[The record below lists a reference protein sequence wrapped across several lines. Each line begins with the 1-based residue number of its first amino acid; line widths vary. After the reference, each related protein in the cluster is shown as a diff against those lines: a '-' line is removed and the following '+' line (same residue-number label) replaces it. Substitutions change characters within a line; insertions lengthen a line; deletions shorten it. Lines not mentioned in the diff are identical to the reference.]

1 MGLLGMANLLETL
14 TSRILIGDGS
24 VAACLYA
31 EGVPLGRSFEGLN
44 LVEPERV
51 VAVHRDFLEAGAG
64 LIATNSFAANRLALR
79 RHGLEDKANEIN
91 WKAAKLA
98 LGEVGKSG
106 AWVAGCIGPSGLTAA
121 DRNGLGN
128 RALEELFRTQAG
140 ALIDGGVHAVL
151 LQAFAD
157 PEELEVAIGAVRELH
172 HLPVIALLASG
183 REGTLPGG
191 KDWEGTCRKLRGAG
205 AEVVGVAPA
214 FGPSACGSLLK
225 RISSGPDKV
234 LAAYPDAGQ
243 PEFSEGRYLYANHPD
258 YFAERMAELPA
269 LGVTLLGGGSG
280 VSPAHIRALKARVDR
295 LQPNLSPR
303 PAVEAKREA
312 IQVSSP
318 VEKRKREDSI
328 LDRLKKGR
336 IAVVE
341 LDSPRGLD
349 MGPFLKAA
357 EELVQ
362 AGATALTLADNS
374 LAILRVANTAA
385 ATLLREKFGT
395 TSVIHLACRDK
406 NLIGLQSELMG
417 LAALGHRHVLALTGD
432 PSKFGDHPGAT
443 SVYDVNSLG
452 LIDLIRQMNEGRN
465 SAGREIGPGA
475 EFVIG
480 VAFNPNSK
488 NFDAQ
493 IKKLERKMEK
503 GAHFVMTQP
512 VYEKAMIR
520 KMKEALGPLGIPVLV
535 GVMPVISS
543 RNAEFLHHEVPGIS
557 IPDAVRD
564 KIRSLPEGPAQA
576 DYGREVAAE
585 LAREVAEHFR
595 GIYLIT
601 PMVRSGMTAPI
612 VKEFLRTK

>member
-1 MGLLGMANLLETL
+1 MANLLEAL
-14 TSRILIGDGS
+14 GSRVVIGDGS
-24 VAACLYA
+24 VAASLYA

-44 LVEPERV
+44 LVEPDRV
-51 VAVHRDFLEAGAG
+51 TAVHRAYLEAGAE
-64 LIATNSFAANRLALR
+64 LIATNSFAANRSALK

-106 AWVAGCIGPSGLTAA
+106 AWVAGCIGPSGLTSA
-121 DRNGLGN
+121 DRNGMG
-128 RALEELFRTQAG
+128 AKAVEDLFRAQAG
-140 ALIDGGVHAVL
+140 ALIDGGVQAVL

-157 PEELEVAIGAVRELH
+157 PEELEIAIGAVRELH

-183 REGTLPGG
+183 REGSLPGG
-191 KDWEGTCRKLRGAG
+191 RSWEETSQTLRAAG
-205 AEVVGVAPA
+205 AEVIGLAPA
-214 FGPSACGSLLK
+214 FGPSACTGLIK
-225 RISSGPDKV
+225 RISSGPGKL
-234 LAAYPDAGQ
+234 LASYPDAGQ
-243 PEFSEGRYLYANHPD
+243 PEFSEGRYLYANHPN
-258 YFAERMAELPA
+258 YFADRMVELPA

-280 VSPAHIRALKARVDR
+280 VSPAHIRALKTKVNA
-295 LQPNLSPR
+295 LPPNLVARAATEPH
-303 PAVEAKREA
+303 REA
-312 IQVSSP
+312 IQVSAGG
-318 VEKRKREDSI
+318 EKRKKEESI
-328 LDRLKKGR
+328 LDRLKKER

-341 LDSPRGLD
+341 LDSPRGLN

-357 EELVQ
+357 DELVQ

-432 PSKFGDHPGAT
+432 PSKFGDHPGAS

-475 EFVIG
+475 EFIIG

-493 IKKLERKMEK
+493 VKKLERKMER

-520 KMKEALGPLGIPVLV
+520 KMKEALAPLGIPVLV

-557 IPDAVRD
+557 IPDAVRE

-601 PMVRSGMTAPI
+601 PMVRSGMTAPL
-612 VKEFLRTK
+612 VKEFLKTK

>member
-1 MGLLGMANLLETL
+1 
-14 TSRILIGDGS
+14 
-24 VAACLYA
+24 V
-31 EGVPLGRSFEGLN
+31 
-44 LVEPERV
+44 
-51 VAVHRDFLEAGAG
+51 
-64 LIATNSFAANRLALR
+64 IATNSFAANRSALR
-79 RHGLEDKANEIN
+79 RHGLEDKVNEIN

-106 AWVAGCIGPSGLTAA
+106 AWVLGCIGPSGIPEAEWGGA
-121 DRNGLGN
+121 KE
-128 RALEELFRTQAG
+128 LEALFRQQAG
-140 ALIDGGVHAVL
+140 ALLDGGVHAIL
-151 LQAFAD
+151 LQSFSD
-157 PEELEVAIGAVRELH
+157 SRELILAMEAVRELH
-172 HLPVIALLASG
+172 HLPIFALLAAG

-191 KDWEGTCRKLRGAG
+191 KSWEETTEKLRQAG
-205 AEVVGVAPA
+205 AEGIGVAPA
-214 FGPSACGSLLK
+214 FGPSACAGVLK
-225 RISSGPDKV
+225 RISSGPGKI

-243 PEFSEGRYLYANHPD
+243 PEFSEGRYLYANHPQ

-269 LGVTLLGGGSG
+269 LGVSLLGGGSG
-280 VSPAHIRALKARVDR
+280 VSPSHIRALKAKVEGLKPATQVRA
-295 LQPNLSPR
+295 
-303 PAVEAKREA
+303 AVEPKREA
-312 IQVSSP
+312 IQISSGAG
-318 VEKRKREDSI
+318 ERKKEESI
-328 LDRLKKGR
+328 LDRLKKER

-357 EELVQ
+357 EELVK

-395 TSVIHLACRDK
+395 TSLIHLACRDK

-452 LIDLIRQMNEGRN
+452 LIDLIRQLNEGRN
-465 SAGREIGPGA
+465 SAGRDVGKGA

-493 IKKLERKMEK
+493 VKKLERKMEK

-512 VYEKAMIR
+512 VYEKSMVR
-520 KMKEALGPLGIPVLV
+520 KMKDALGPLGIPVLV
-535 GVMPVISS
+535 GVMPVVSS

-557 IPDAVRD
+557 IPDAVRE

-576 DYGREVAAE
+576 EYGREVAAE

-612 VKEFLRTK
+612 VKEFLKTK

>member
-1 MGLLGMANLLETL
+1 MANLLESLGT
-14 TSRILIGDGS
+14 RVVVGDGS
-24 VAACLYA
+24 VAAYLYA

-44 LVEPERV
+44 LSESERV
-51 VAVHRDFLEAGAG
+51 SAAHRAYLEAGAEV
-64 LIATNSFAANRLALR
+64 IATNSFAANRIALR

-106 AWVAGCIGPSGLTAA
+106 AWIAGCLGPSGLTSA
-121 DRNGLGN
+121 DRNGLG
-128 RALEELFRTQAG
+128 AKVVEELFRAHAG
-140 ALIDGGVHAVL
+140 ALIDGGVQAVL

-157 PEELEVAIGAVRELH
+157 PEELEIAIGAVRELH

-191 KDWEGTCRKLRGAG
+191 KGWEETVRKLRGAG

-214 FGPSACGSLLK
+214 FGPSACTGVVRK
-225 RISSGPDKV
+225 ISTGPEKP

-243 PEFSEGRYLYANHPD
+243 PEFSEGRYLYANHPN
-258 YFAERMAELPA
+258 YFAERMAELPG

-280 VSPAHIRALKARVDR
+280 VSPAHIRALKAKVIQ
-295 LQPNLSPR
+295 LKPNLAVR
-303 PAVEAKREA
+303 EAVEAKREK
-312 IQVSSP
+312 IQVSDRSG
-318 VEKRKREDSI
+318 ERKREESI
-328 LDRLKKGR
+328 LDRLKKER

-357 EELVQ
+357 DELVQ

-385 ATLLREKFGT
+385 ATLLREKLGT
-395 TSVIHLACRDK
+395 TSLIHLACRDK

-452 LIDLIRQMNEGRN
+452 LLDLIRQLNEGRN
-465 SAGREIGPGA
+465 SAGREVGPGA
-475 EFVIG
+475 EFVVG

-493 IKKLERKMEK
+493 VKKLERKMER

-512 VYEKAMIR
+512 VYEKTMIR
-520 KMKEALGPLGIPVLV
+520 KLKEALDPLGIPVLV
-535 GVMPVISS
+535 GVMPVISA

-557 IPDAVRD
+557 IPDAVRE
-564 KIRSLPEGPAQA
+564 KIRSLPEGQAQA

-585 LAREVAEHFR
+585 LAREVAQHFR

-612 VKEFLRTK
+612 VREFLKTA

>member
-1 MGLLGMANLLETL
+1 VSAAH
-14 TSRILIGDGS
+14 RI
-24 VAACLYA
+24 Y
-31 EGVPLGRSFEGLN
+31 
-44 LVEPERV
+44 
-51 VAVHRDFLEAGAG
+51 LEAGAEV
-64 LIATNSFAANRLALR
+64 IATNSFAANRACLR
-79 RHGLEDKANEIN
+79 KHGLEEKVSEIN

-98 LGEVGKSG
+98 LGEVGKNG
-106 AWVAGCIGPSGLTAA
+106 AWVVGTIGPSGIPQAEWGGA
-121 DRNGLGN
+121 KEV
-128 RALEELFRTQAG
+128 EELFRKQAG
-140 ALIDGGVHAVL
+140 ALLDGGVHAIL
-151 LQAFAD
+151 LQSFSD
-157 PEELEVAIGAVRELH
+157 PKELSVAMEAVRELH
-172 HLPVIALLASG
+172 HLPILALLAAG
-183 REGTLPGG
+183 REGTLPEG
-191 KDWEGTCRKLRGAG
+191 KSWEETTRKLRDAG
-205 AEVVGVAPA
+205 AEVIGVAPA
-214 FGPSACGSLLK
+214 FGPSACEGLMK
-225 RISSGPDKV
+225 RISSGPDQL

-243 PEFSEGRYLYANHPD
+243 PEFSEGRYLYANHPN
-258 YFAERMAELPA
+258 YFAQRMAELPA
-269 LGVTLLGGGSG
+269 LGVNLLGGGSG
-280 VSPAHIRALKARVDR
+280 VSPAHIRALKAKVSGLKPTTQLRA
-295 LQPNLSPR
+295 
-303 PAVEAKREA
+303 AVEPKREA
-312 IQVSSP
+312 IQISRGAGEP
-318 VEKRKREDSI
+318 KREESI
-328 LDRLKKGR
+328 LDRLKKER

-349 MGPFLKAA
+349 MGPFFKAA
-357 EELVQ
+357 EELVK

-395 TSVIHLACRDK
+395 TSLIHLACRDK

-452 LIDLIRQMNEGRN
+452 LIDLIRQLNEGRN
-465 SAGREIGPGA
+465 SAGREVGKGA

-480 VAFNPNSK
+480 VAFSPNSK

-493 IKKLERKMEK
+493 VKKLERKIEK

-512 VYEKAMIR
+512 VYELEMIR
-520 KMKEALGPLGIPVLV
+520 KMKDALGPLGIPVLV
-535 GVMPVISS
+535 GVMPVVSA

-557 IPDAVRD
+557 IPDRVRE

-585 LAREVAEHFR
+585 LAREVAQHFR

-612 VKEFLRTK
+612 VKEFLKTK

>member
-1 MGLLGMANLLETL
+1 MANLLDAL
-14 TSRILIGDGS
+14 GKQVLVGDGA
-24 VAACLYA
+24 VAAYLYA

-44 LVEPERV
+44 LTEPDRV
-51 VAVHRDFLEAGAG
+51 TAAHRVYLEAGAEV
-64 LIATNSFAANRLALR
+64 IATNSFAANRAALK
-79 RHGLEDKANEIN
+79 RHGLDDKANEIN

-106 AWVAGCIGPSGLTAA
+106 AWVAGCIGPSGLAQA
-121 DRNGLGN
+121 ERNGIGAKEMEN
-128 RALEELFRTQAG
+128 LFRSQAG
-140 ALIDGGVHAVL
+140 ALIDGGVQAIL
-151 LQAFAD
+151 LQSFAD

-172 HLPVIALLASG
+172 HLPVIALLSSG

-191 KDWEGTCRKLRGAG
+191 KSWEETMKKLRQAG

-214 FGPSACGSLLK
+214 FGPSACAGLLAK
-225 RISSGPDKV
+225 ISSGGDKP

-258 YFAERMAELPA
+258 YFAQRMAELPA
-269 LGVTLLGGGSG
+269 LGVSLLGGGSG
-280 VSPAHIRALKARVDR
+280 VSPAHIRALKKKIGEAKLVTTARVAIE
-295 LQPNLSPR
+295 P
-303 PAVEAKREA
+303 KREA
-312 IQVSSP
+312 IRVSP
-318 VEKRKREDSI
+318 VGTEIQKEESI
-328 LDRLKKGR
+328 LDRLKKER

-357 EELVQ
+357 EELVK

-385 ATLLREKFGT
+385 ATLLREKLRA

-432 PSKFGDHPGAT
+432 PSKFGDHPGAS

-452 LIDLIRQMNEGRN
+452 LIDLIRQLNEGRN
-465 SAGREIGPGA
+465 SAGREVGSGA
-475 EFVIG
+475 DFVIG

-493 IKKLERKMEK
+493 VKKLERKMER

-512 VYEKAMIR
+512 VYEKAMVR

-535 GVMPVISS
+535 GVMPVVSS

-557 IPDAVRD
+557 IPDAVRE

-576 DYGREVAAE
+576 EYGREVAAE

-612 VKEFLRTK
+612 VREFLKTA

>member
-1 MGLLGMANLLETL
+1 M
-14 TSRILIGDGS
+14 S
-24 VAACLYA
+24 AA
-31 EGVPLGRSFEGLN
+31 
-44 LVEPERV
+44 
-51 VAVHRDFLEAGAG
+51 HRAYLEAGSEV
-64 LIATNSFAANRLALR
+64 IATNSFAAGRFSLQ
-79 RHGLEDKANEIN
+79 RHGLEDKVNEIN

-106 AWVAGCIGPSGLTAA
+106 AWVVGCIGPCGIPQAEWGAA
-121 DRNGLGN
+121 HGVE
-128 RALEELFRTQAG
+128 ALFRQQAG
-140 ALIDGGVHAVL
+140 GLLDGGVHAIL
-151 LQAFAD
+151 LQSFSD
-157 PEELEVAIGAVRELH
+157 PKELTVAMEAVRELH
-172 HLPVIALLASG
+172 HLPIFALLAAG

-191 KDWEGTCRKLRGAG
+191 KHWEESTRQLREAG
-205 AEVVGVAPA
+205 AEVIGVAPA
-214 FGPSACGSLLK
+214 FGPSACEGLMK
-225 RISSGPDKV
+225 RISSGPGKL

-258 YFAERMAELPA
+258 YFAQRMAELPA
-269 LGVTLLGGGSG
+269 LGVNLLGGGSG
-280 VSPAHIRALKARVDR
+280 VSPSHIRALKAKVGGLKPATQVRA
-295 LQPNLSPR
+295 
-303 PAVEAKREA
+303 AVEPKREA
-312 IQVSSP
+312 IQISSGAG
-318 VEKRKREDSI
+318 ERKKEESI
-328 LDRLKKGR
+328 LDRLKKER

-357 EELVQ
+357 EELVK

-395 TSVIHLACRDK
+395 TSLIHLACRDK

-452 LIDLIRQMNEGRN
+452 LIDLIRQLNEGRN
-465 SAGREIGPGA
+465 SAGREVGKGA

-480 VAFNPNSK
+480 VAFSPNSK

-493 IKKLERKMEK
+493 VKKLERKMEK

-512 VYEKAMIR
+512 VYELEMIR
-520 KMKEALGPLGIPVLV
+520 KMKDALGPLGIPVLV
-535 GVMPVISS
+535 GVMPVVSA

-557 IPDAVRD
+557 IPDRVRE

-576 DYGREVAAE
+576 EYGREVAAE
-585 LAREVAEHFR
+585 LAREVAQHFR

-612 VKEFLRTK
+612 VQEFLKTK

>member
-1 MGLLGMANLLETL
+1 MATLLEQLAT
-14 TSRILIGDGS
+14 RVVVGDGD
-24 VAACLYA
+24 VAAYLY
-31 EGVPLGRSFEGLN
+31 GKGSPLGRSFEGMCLTDPD
-44 LVEPERV
+44 LVRE
-51 VAVHRDFLEAGAG
+51 AHRAYLEAGAE
-64 LIATNSFAANRLALR
+64 LIATNSFAANMPALK
-79 RHGLEDKANEIN
+79 RHGLEEKANEIN
-91 WKAAKLA
+91 WKSAKLA
-98 LGEVGKSG
+98 LGEAKDHS

-121 DRNGLGN
+121 ERNGAG
-128 RALEELFRTQAG
+128 AKEVEELFRKQAG
-140 ALIDGGVHAVL
+140 ALIDGGVQAIL
-151 LQAFAD
+151 LQSFGD
-157 PEELEVAIGAVRELH
+157 PEEVELAIGAVRELH
-172 HLPVIALLASG
+172 HLPVIAMLASG

-191 KDWEGTCRKLRGAG
+191 KGWEETAQRLRKAG

-214 FGPSACGSLLK
+214 FGPSACPTLIRRL
-225 RISSGPDKV
+225 SSGGENL

-243 PEFSEGRYLYANHPD
+243 PEYAEGRYLYSNYPD
-258 YFAERMAELPA
+258 YFAERMAELPP
-269 LGVTLLGGGSG
+269 LGVSLLGGGSG
-280 VSPAHIRALKARVDR
+280 VGPDHIRALKKKAAALKLVA
-295 LQPNLSPR
+295 SPR
-303 PAVEAKREA
+303 AAVEPKREE
-312 IQVSSP
+312 IRVSVPDGDKS
-318 VEKRKREDSI
+318 RKKEESI
-328 LDRLKKGR
+328 LERLKKER
-336 IAVVE
+336 VAIVE
-341 LDSPRGLD
+341 LDSPRSLD

-357 EELVQ
+357 EELVK

-385 ATLLREKFGT
+385 ATLLRNRFNT

-452 LIDLIRQMNEGRN
+452 LIDLIRQLNEGRN
-465 SAGREIGPGA
+465 SAGREVGKGA

-493 IKKLERKMEK
+493 VKKLERKMER

-512 VYEKAMIR
+512 VYEKAMVR
-520 KMKEALGPLGIPVLV
+520 KMKEALTPLGIPVLV
-535 GVMPVISS
+535 GVMPVISA

-557 IPDAVRD
+557 IPDEVRA

-585 LAREVAEHFR
+585 LAREVAQHFR

-612 VKEFLRTK
+612 VKEFLQTK

>member
-1 MGLLGMANLLETL
+1 MANLLEAL
-14 TSRILIGDGS
+14 GSRVVIGDGS
-24 VAACLYA
+24 VAASLYA

-44 LVEPERV
+44 LVEPDRV
-51 VAVHRDFLEAGAG
+51 TAVHRAYLEAGAE
-64 LIATNSFAANRLALR
+64 LIATNSFAANRSALK

-106 AWVAGCIGPSGLTAA
+106 AWVAGCIGPSGLTSA
-121 DRNGLGN
+121 DRNGMG
-128 RALEELFRTQAG
+128 AKAVEDLFRAQAG
-140 ALIDGGVHAVL
+140 ALIDGGVQAVL

-157 PEELEVAIGAVRELH
+157 PEELEIAIGAVRELH

-191 KDWEGTCRKLRGAG
+191 RSWEETSQALRAAG
-205 AEVVGVAPA
+205 AEVIGLAPA
-214 FGPSACGSLLK
+214 FGPSACTGLIK
-225 RISSGPDKV
+225 RISSGPGKL
-234 LAAYPDAGQ
+234 LASYPDAGQ
-243 PEFSEGRYLYANHPD
+243 PEFSEGRYLYANHPN
-258 YFAERMAELPA
+258 YFADRMVELPA

-280 VSPAHIRALKARVDR
+280 VSPAHIRALKGRVDQ
-295 LQPNLSPR
+295 LKPNLGAR
-303 PAVEAKREA
+303 GAVEPKREA
-312 IQVSSP
+312 IQVSAGG
-318 VEKRKREDSI
+318 EKRKKEESI
-328 LDRLKKGR
+328 LDRLKKER

-357 EELVQ
+357 DELVQ

-385 ATLLREKFGT
+385 ATLLRERFGT

-417 LAALGHRHVLALTGD
+417 LATLGHRHVLALTGD
-432 PSKFGDHPGAT
+432 PSKFGDHPGAS

-475 EFVIG
+475 EFIIG

-493 IKKLERKMEK
+493 VKKLERKMER

-512 VYEKAMIR
+512 VYEKAMVR

-557 IPDAVRD
+557 IPDAVRE

-612 VKEFLRTK
+612 VQEFLKTK

>member
-1 MGLLGMANLLETL
+1 
-14 TSRILIGDGS
+14 
-24 VAACLYA
+24 V
-31 EGVPLGRSFEGLN
+31 
-44 LVEPERV
+44 
-51 VAVHRDFLEAGAG
+51 
-64 LIATNSFAANRLALR
+64 IATNSFAANRSALR
-79 RHGLEDKANEIN
+79 RHGLEDKVNEIN

-106 AWVAGCIGPSGLTAA
+106 AWVLGCIGPSGIPEAEWGDA
-121 DRNGLGN
+121 KE
-128 RALEELFRTQAG
+128 LEALFRQQAG
-140 ALIDGGVHAVL
+140 ALLDGGVHAIL
-151 LQAFAD
+151 LQSFSD
-157 PEELEVAIGAVRELH
+157 SRELILAMEAVRELH
-172 HLPVIALLASG
+172 HLPIFALLAAG

-191 KDWEGTCRKLRGAG
+191 KSWEETTEKLRQAG
-205 AEVVGVAPA
+205 AEGIGVAPA
-214 FGPSACGSLLK
+214 FGPSACVGVLK
-225 RISSGPDKV
+225 RISSGPGKI

-243 PEFSEGRYLYANHPD
+243 PEFSEGRYLYANHPQ

-269 LGVTLLGGGSG
+269 LGVSLLGGGSG
-280 VSPAHIRALKARVDR
+280 VSPSHIRALKAKVEGLKPATQVRV
-295 LQPNLSPR
+295 
-303 PAVEAKREA
+303 AVEPKREA
-312 IQVSSP
+312 IQISTGAG
-318 VEKRKREDSI
+318 ERKKEESI
-328 LDRLKKGR
+328 LDRLKKER

-357 EELVQ
+357 EELVK

-395 TSVIHLACRDK
+395 TSLIHLACRDK

-452 LIDLIRQMNEGRN
+452 LIDLIRQLNEGRN
-465 SAGREIGPGA
+465 SAGRDVGKGA

-493 IKKLERKMEK
+493 VKKLERKMEK

-512 VYEKAMIR
+512 VYEKSMVR
-520 KMKEALGPLGIPVLV
+520 KMKDALGPLGIPVLV
-535 GVMPVISS
+535 GVMPVVSS

-557 IPDAVRD
+557 IPDVVRE

-576 DYGREVAAE
+576 EYGREVAAE

-612 VKEFLRTK
+612 VKEFLKTK

>member
-1 MGLLGMANLLETL
+1 MNLTDPDRV
-14 TSRILIGDGS
+14 SAAHRI
-24 VAACLYA
+24 Y
-31 EGVPLGRSFEGLN
+31 
-44 LVEPERV
+44 
-51 VAVHRDFLEAGAG
+51 LEAGAEV
-64 LIATNSFAANRLALR
+64 IATNSFAANRACLR
-79 RHGLEDKANEIN
+79 KHGLEEKVSEIN

-106 AWVAGCIGPSGLTAA
+106 AWVVGTMGPSGIPQAEWGGA
-121 DRNGLGN
+121 KEV
-128 RALEELFRTQAG
+128 EELFRKQAG
-140 ALIDGGVHAVL
+140 ALLDGGVHAIL
-151 LQAFAD
+151 LQSFSD
-157 PEELEVAIGAVRELH
+157 PKELSVAMEAVRELH
-172 HLPVIALLASG
+172 HLPILALLAAG
-183 REGTLPGG
+183 REGTLPEG
-191 KDWEGTCRKLRGAG
+191 KSWEETTRKLRDAG
-205 AEVVGVAPA
+205 AEVIGVAPA
-214 FGPSACGSLLK
+214 FGPSACEGLMK
-225 RISSGPDKV
+225 RISSGPDQL

-243 PEFSEGRYLYANHPD
+243 PEFSEGRYLYANHPN
-258 YFAERMAELPA
+258 YFAQRMAELPA
-269 LGVTLLGGGSG
+269 LGVNLLGGGSG
-280 VSPAHIRALKARVDR
+280 VSPAHIRALKAKVSGLKATTQVRA
-295 LQPNLSPR
+295 
-303 PAVEAKREA
+303 AVEPKREA
-312 IQVSSP
+312 IQISRGAGEP
-318 VEKRKREDSI
+318 KREESI
-328 LDRLKKGR
+328 LDRLKKER

-349 MGPFLKAA
+349 MGPFFKAA
-357 EELVQ
+357 EELVK

-395 TSVIHLACRDK
+395 TSLIHLACRDK

-452 LIDLIRQMNEGRN
+452 LIDLIRQLNEGRN
-465 SAGREIGPGA
+465 SAGREVGKGA

-480 VAFNPNSK
+480 VAFSPNSK

-493 IKKLERKMEK
+493 VKKLERKIEK

-512 VYEKAMIR
+512 VYELEMIR
-520 KMKEALGPLGIPVLV
+520 KMKDALGPLGIPVLV
-535 GVMPVISS
+535 GVMPVVSA

-557 IPDAVRD
+557 IPDRVRE

-585 LAREVAEHFR
+585 LAREVAQHFR

-612 VKEFLRTK
+612 VEEFLKTK

>member
-1 MGLLGMANLLETL
+1 
-14 TSRILIGDGS
+14 
-24 VAACLYA
+24 
-31 EGVPLGRSFEGLN
+31 
-44 LVEPERV
+44 
-51 VAVHRDFLEAGAG
+51 LEAGAEV
-64 LIATNSFAANRLALR
+64 IATNSFAANRACLR
-79 RHGLEDKANEIN
+79 KHGLEEKVSEIN

-106 AWVAGCIGPSGLTAA
+106 AWVVGTMGPSGIPQAEWGGA
-121 DRNGLGN
+121 KEV
-128 RALEELFRTQAG
+128 EELFRKQAG
-140 ALIDGGVHAVL
+140 ALLDGGVHAIL
-151 LQAFAD
+151 LQSFSD
-157 PEELEVAIGAVRELH
+157 PKELSVAMEAVRELH
-172 HLPVIALLASG
+172 HLPILALLAAG
-183 REGTLPGG
+183 REGTLPEG
-191 KDWEGTCRKLRGAG
+191 KSWEETTRKLRDAG
-205 AEVVGVAPA
+205 AEVIGVAPA
-214 FGPSACGSLLK
+214 FGPSACEGLMK
-225 RISSGPDKV
+225 RISSGPDQL

-258 YFAERMAELPA
+258 YFAQRMAELPA
-269 LGVTLLGGGSG
+269 LGVNLLGGGSG
-280 VSPAHIRALKARVDR
+280 VSPAHIRALKAKVSGLKPTTQVRA
-295 LQPNLSPR
+295 
-303 PAVEAKREA
+303 AVEPKREA
-312 IQVSSP
+312 IQISRGAGEP
-318 VEKRKREDSI
+318 KREESI
-328 LDRLKKGR
+328 LDRLKKER

-349 MGPFLKAA
+349 MGPFFKAA
-357 EELVQ
+357 EELVK

-395 TSVIHLACRDK
+395 TSLIHLACRDK

-452 LIDLIRQMNEGRN
+452 LIDLIRQLNEGRN
-465 SAGREIGPGA
+465 SAGREVGKGA

-480 VAFNPNSK
+480 VAFSPNSK

-493 IKKLERKMEK
+493 VKKLERKIEK

-512 VYEKAMIR
+512 VYELEMIR
-520 KMKEALGPLGIPVLV
+520 KMKDALGPLGIPVLV
-535 GVMPVISS
+535 GVMPVVSA

-557 IPDAVRD
+557 IPDRVRE

-585 LAREVAEHFR
+585 LAREVAQHFR

-612 VKEFLRTK
+612 VKEFLKTK

>member
-1 MGLLGMANLLETL
+1 MANLLEAL
-14 TSRILIGDGS
+14 GSRVVIGDGS
-24 VAACLYA
+24 VAASLYA

-44 LVEPERV
+44 LVEPDRV
-51 VAVHRDFLEAGAG
+51 TAVHRAYLEAGAE
-64 LIATNSFAANRLALR
+64 LIATNSFAANRSALK

-106 AWVAGCIGPSGLTAA
+106 AWVAGCIGPSGLTSA
-121 DRNGLGN
+121 DRNGLG
-128 RALEELFRTQAG
+128 AKAVEDLFRAQAG
-140 ALIDGGVHAVL
+140 ALIDGGVQAVL

-157 PEELEVAIGAVRELH
+157 PEELEIAIGAVRELH

-191 KDWEGTCRKLRGAG
+191 RSWEETSQTLRAAG
-205 AEVVGVAPA
+205 AEVIGLAPA
-214 FGPSACGSLLK
+214 FGPSACTGLIK
-225 RISSGPDKV
+225 RISSGPGKL
-234 LAAYPDAGQ
+234 LASYPDAGQ
-243 PEFSEGRYLYANHPD
+243 PEFSEGRYLYANHPN
-258 YFAERMAELPA
+258 YFADRMVELPA

-280 VSPAHIRALKARVDR
+280 VSPAHIRALKGRVDQ
-295 LQPNLSPR
+295 LKPNLGAR
-303 PAVEAKREA
+303 GAVEPKREA
-312 IQVSSP
+312 IQVSAGG
-318 VEKRKREDSI
+318 EKRKKEESI
-328 LDRLKKGR
+328 LDRLKKER

-357 EELVQ
+357 DELVQ

-385 ATLLREKFGT
+385 ATLLRERFGT

-417 LAALGHRHVLALTGD
+417 LATLGHRHVLALTGD
-432 PSKFGDHPGAT
+432 PSKFGDHPGAS

-475 EFVIG
+475 EFIIG

-493 IKKLERKMEK
+493 VKKLERKMER

-512 VYEKAMIR
+512 VYEKAMVR

-557 IPDAVRD
+557 IPDAVRE

-612 VKEFLRTK
+612 VQEFLKTK

>member
-1 MGLLGMANLLETL
+1 MANLLEAL
-14 TSRILIGDGS
+14 GSRVVIGDGS
-24 VAACLYA
+24 VAASLYA

-44 LVEPERV
+44 LVEPDRV
-51 VAVHRDFLEAGAG
+51 TAVHRAYLEAGAE
-64 LIATNSFAANRLALR
+64 LIATNSFAANRSALK

-98 LGEVGKSG
+98 LGEMGKSG
-106 AWVAGCIGPSGLTAA
+106 AWVAGCIGPSGLTSA
-121 DRNGLGN
+121 DRNGMG
-128 RALEELFRTQAG
+128 AKAVEDLFRAQAG
-140 ALIDGGVHAVL
+140 ALIDGGVQAVL

-157 PEELEVAIGAVRELH
+157 PEELEIAIGAVRELH

-191 KDWEGTCRKLRGAG
+191 RSWEETSQTLRAAG
-205 AEVVGVAPA
+205 AEVIGLAPA
-214 FGPSACGSLLK
+214 FGPSACTGLIK
-225 RISSGPDKV
+225 RISSGPGKL
-234 LAAYPDAGQ
+234 LASYPDAGQ
-243 PEFSEGRYLYANHPD
+243 PEFSEGRYLYANHPN
-258 YFAERMAELPA
+258 YFADRMVELPA

-280 VSPAHIRALKARVDR
+280 VSPAHIRALKGRVDQ
-295 LQPNLSPR
+295 LKPNLGARGALEP
-303 PAVEAKREA
+303 KREA
-312 IQVSSP
+312 IQVSAGG
-318 VEKRKREDSI
+318 EKRKKEESI
-328 LDRLKKGR
+328 LDRLKKER

-357 EELVQ
+357 DELVQ

-385 ATLLREKFGT
+385 ATLLRERFGT

-417 LAALGHRHVLALTGD
+417 LATLGHRHVLALTGD
-432 PSKFGDHPGAT
+432 PSKFGDHPGAS

-475 EFVIG
+475 EFIIG

-493 IKKLERKMEK
+493 VKKLERKMER

-557 IPDAVRD
+557 IPDAVRE

-601 PMVRSGMTAPI
+601 PMVRSGMTAPL
-612 VKEFLRTK
+612 VKEFLKTK

>member
-1 MGLLGMANLLETL
+1 MANLLEAL
-14 TSRILIGDGS
+14 GSRVVIGDGS
-24 VAACLYA
+24 VAASLYA

-44 LVEPERV
+44 LVEPDRV
-51 VAVHRDFLEAGAG
+51 TAVHRAYLEAGAE
-64 LIATNSFAANRLALR
+64 LIATNSFAANRSALK

-106 AWVAGCIGPSGLTAA
+106 AWVAGCIGPSGLTSA
-121 DRNGLGN
+121 DRNGMG
-128 RALEELFRTQAG
+128 AKAVEDLFRAQAG
-140 ALIDGGVHAVL
+140 ALIDGGVQAVL

-157 PEELEVAIGAVRELH
+157 PEELEIAIGAVRELH

-183 REGTLPGG
+183 REGSLPGG
-191 KDWEGTCRKLRGAG
+191 RSWEETSQTLRAAG
-205 AEVVGVAPA
+205 AEVIGLAPA
-214 FGPSACGSLLK
+214 FGPSACTGLIK
-225 RISSGPDKV
+225 RISSGPGKL
-234 LAAYPDAGQ
+234 LASYPDAGQ
-243 PEFSEGRYLYANHPD
+243 PEFSEGRYLYANHPN
-258 YFAERMAELPA
+258 YFADRMVELPA

-280 VSPAHIRALKARVDR
+280 VSPAHIRALKGRVDQ
-295 LQPNLSPR
+295 LKPNLGAR
-303 PAVEAKREA
+303 GAVEPKREA
-312 IQVSSP
+312 IQVSAGG
-318 VEKRKREDSI
+318 EKSKKEESI
-328 LDRLKKGR
+328 LDRLKKER

-357 EELVQ
+357 DELVQ

-385 ATLLREKFGT
+385 ATLLRERFGT

-417 LAALGHRHVLALTGD
+417 LATLGHRHVLALTGD
-432 PSKFGDHPGAT
+432 PSKFGDHPGAS

-475 EFVIG
+475 EFIIG

-493 IKKLERKMEK
+493 VKKLERKMER

-557 IPDAVRD
+557 IPDAVRE

-612 VKEFLRTK
+612 VQEFLKTK

>member
-1 MGLLGMANLLETL
+1 MANLLEAL
-14 TSRILIGDGS
+14 GSRVVIGDGS
-24 VAACLYA
+24 VAASLYA

-44 LVEPERV
+44 LVEPDRV
-51 VAVHRDFLEAGAG
+51 TAVHRAYLEAGAE
-64 LIATNSFAANRLALR
+64 LIATNSFAANRSALK

-106 AWVAGCIGPSGLTAA
+106 AWVAGCIGPSGLTSA
-121 DRNGLGN
+121 DRNGMG
-128 RALEELFRTQAG
+128 AKAVEDLFRAQAG
-140 ALIDGGVHAVL
+140 ALIDGGVQAVL

-157 PEELEVAIGAVRELH
+157 PEELEIAIGAVRELH

-191 KDWEGTCRKLRGAG
+191 RSWEETSQTLRAAG
-205 AEVVGVAPA
+205 AEVIGLAPA
-214 FGPSACGSLLK
+214 FGPSACTGLIK
-225 RISSGPDKV
+225 RISSGPGKL
-234 LAAYPDAGQ
+234 LASYPDAGQ
-243 PEFSEGRYLYANHPD
+243 PEFSEGRYLYANHPN
-258 YFAERMAELPA
+258 YFADRMVELPA

-280 VSPAHIRALKARVDR
+280 VSPAHIRALKSRVDQ
-295 LQPNLSPR
+295 LKPNLGAR
-303 PAVEAKREA
+303 GAVEPKREA
-312 IQVSSP
+312 IQVSAGG
-318 VEKRKREDSI
+318 EKRKKEESI
-328 LDRLKKGR
+328 LDRLKKER

-357 EELVQ
+357 DELVQ

-385 ATLLREKFGT
+385 ATLLRERFGT

-417 LAALGHRHVLALTGD
+417 LATLGHRHVLALTGD
-432 PSKFGDHPGAT
+432 PSKFGDHPGAS

-475 EFVIG
+475 EFIIG

-493 IKKLERKMEK
+493 VKKLERKMER

-512 VYEKAMIR
+512 VYEKAMVR

-557 IPDAVRD
+557 IPDAVRE

-612 VKEFLRTK
+612 VQEFLKTK

>member
-1 MGLLGMANLLETL
+1 MANLLEAL
-14 TSRILIGDGS
+14 GSRVVVGDGA
-24 VAACLYA
+24 VAAYLYA
-31 EGVPLGRSFEGLN
+31 EGVSLGRSFEGLN
-44 LVEPERV
+44 LTEPDRV
-51 VAVHRDFLEAGAG
+51 SEAHRAYLEAGAE
-64 LIATNSFAANRLALR
+64 LIATNSFAAGKEALK
-79 RHGLEDKANEIN
+79 RHGLESQANEIN
-91 WKAAKLA
+91 WKASKLA
-98 LGEVGKSG
+98 AHEVGKSG
-106 AWVAGCIGPSGLTAA
+106 AWVAGCIGPSGLA
-121 DRNGLGN
+121 RMERSGLG
-128 RALEELFRTQAG
+128 AKGIEDLFRSQAG
-140 ALIDGGVHAVL
+140 ALIDGGAGVIL
-151 LQAFAD
+151 LQAFGD
-157 PEELEVAIGAVRELH
+157 PEELEIAIGSVRELH
-172 HLPVIALLASG
+172 HLPVIALLSAG

-191 KDWEGTCRKLRGAG
+191 KKWEETAEKLRRAG

-214 FGPSACGSLLK
+214 FGPSGCASLL
-225 RISSGPDKV
+225 RRFSSGGDKF

-243 PEFSEGRYLYANHPD
+243 PEFSEGRYLYANHPG
-258 YFAERMAELPA
+258 YFAERMAALPP
-269 LGVTLLGGGSG
+269 LGVGLLGGGSG
-280 VSPAHIRALKARVDR
+280 VSPAHIRALKEKLAQVKLAPALRVAEE
-295 LQPNLSPR
+295 P
-303 PAVEAKREA
+303 KREA
-312 IQVSSP
+312 ITVAVPEGQ
-318 VEKRKREDSI
+318 KKQKREESI
-328 LDRLKKGR
+328 LDRLKKER

-362 AGATALTLADNS
+362 AGTTALTLADNS

-385 ATLLREKFGT
+385 ATLLREKLGT
-395 TSVIHLACRDK
+395 TCLIHLACRDK

-417 LAALGHRHVLALTGD
+417 LATLGHRHVLALTGD

-465 SAGREIGPGA
+465 SAGREIGAGA

-480 VAFNPNSK
+480 VAFNPNSR

-493 IKKLERKMEK
+493 VKKLERKMER

-512 VYEKAMIR
+512 VYEKGMVR

-535 GVMPVISS
+535 GVMPVVSA
-543 RNAEFLHHEVPGIS
+543 RNADFLHHEVPGIS
-557 IPDAVRD
+557 IPDAVRE

-576 DYGREVAAE
+576 EYGREVAAE

-601 PMVRSGMTAPI
+601 PMVRSGMTVPI
-612 VKEFLRTK
+612 VKEFLKTR

>member
-1 MGLLGMANLLETL
+1 
-14 TSRILIGDGS
+14 
-24 VAACLYA
+24 
-31 EGVPLGRSFEGLN
+31 
-44 LVEPERV
+44 
-51 VAVHRDFLEAGAG
+51 LEAGAE
-64 LIATNSFAANRLALR
+64 LIATNSFAANRSALK

-106 AWVAGCIGPSGLTAA
+106 AWVAGCIGPSGLTSA
-121 DRNGLGN
+121 DRNGMG
-128 RALEELFRTQAG
+128 AKAVEDLFRAQAG
-140 ALIDGGVHAVL
+140 ALIDGGVQAVL

-157 PEELEVAIGAVRELH
+157 PEELEIAIGAVRELH

-191 KDWEGTCRKLRGAG
+191 RSWEETSQTLRAAG
-205 AEVVGVAPA
+205 AEVIGLAPA
-214 FGPSACGSLLK
+214 FGPSACTGLIK
-225 RISSGPDKV
+225 RISSGPGKL
-234 LAAYPDAGQ
+234 LASYPDAGQ
-243 PEFSEGRYLYANHPD
+243 PEFSEGRYLYANHPN
-258 YFAERMAELPA
+258 YFADRMVELPA

-280 VSPAHIRALKARVDR
+280 VSPAHIRALKGRVDQ
-295 LQPNLSPR
+295 LKPNLGARGALEP
-303 PAVEAKREA
+303 KREA
-312 IQVSSP
+312 IQVSAGG
-318 VEKRKREDSI
+318 EKRKKEESI
-328 LDRLKKGR
+328 LDRLKKER
-336 IAVVE
+336 VAVVE

-357 EELVQ
+357 DELVQ

-385 ATLLREKFGT
+385 ATLLRERFGT

-417 LAALGHRHVLALTGD
+417 LATLGHRHVLALTGD
-432 PSKFGDHPGAT
+432 PSKFGDHPGAS

-475 EFVIG
+475 EFIIG

-493 IKKLERKMEK
+493 VKKLERKMER

-557 IPDAVRD
+557 IPDAVRE

-612 VKEFLRTK
+612 VQEFLKTK

>member
-1 MGLLGMANLLETL
+1 MANLLESLGT
-14 TSRILIGDGS
+14 RVVVGDGS
-24 VAACLYA
+24 VAAYLYA

-44 LVEPERV
+44 LSESERV
-51 VAVHRDFLEAGAG
+51 TAAHRAYLEAGAEV
-64 LIATNSFAANRLALR
+64 IATNSFAANRIALR

-106 AWVAGCIGPSGLTAA
+106 AWVAGCLGPSGLTSA
-121 DRNGLGN
+121 DRNGLG
-128 RALEELFRTQAG
+128 AKVVEELFRAHAG
-140 ALIDGGVHAVL
+140 ALIDGGVQAVL

-157 PEELEVAIGAVRELH
+157 PEELEIAIGAVRELH

-191 KDWEGTCRKLRGAG
+191 KGWEETVRKLRGAG

-214 FGPSACGSLLK
+214 FGPSACTGVVRK
-225 RISSGPDKV
+225 ISTGPEKP

-243 PEFSEGRYLYANHPD
+243 PEFSEGRYLYANHPN
-258 YFAERMAELPA
+258 YFAERMAELPG

-280 VSPAHIRALKARVDR
+280 VSPAHIRALKAKVNH
-295 LQPNLSPR
+295 LKPNLAVR
-303 PAVEAKREA
+303 EAVEAKRER
-312 IQVSSP
+312 IQVSDGSR
-318 VEKRKREDSI
+318 ERKREESI
-328 LDRLKKGR
+328 LDRLKKER

-385 ATLLREKFGT
+385 ATLLREKLGT
-395 TSVIHLACRDK
+395 TSLIHLACRDK

-452 LIDLIRQMNEGRN
+452 LLDLIRQLNEGRN
-465 SAGREIGPGA
+465 SAGREVGPGA
-475 EFVIG
+475 EFVVG

-493 IKKLERKMEK
+493 VKKLERKMER

-512 VYEKAMIR
+512 VYEKTMIR
-520 KMKEALGPLGIPVLV
+520 KLKEALDPLGIPVLV
-535 GVMPVISS
+535 GVMPVISA

-557 IPDAVRD
+557 IPDAVRE
-564 KIRSLPEGPAQA
+564 KIRSLPEGQAQA
-576 DYGREVAAE
+576 DYGREVAAD
-585 LAREVAEHFR
+585 LAREVAQHFR

-612 VKEFLRTK
+612 VREFLKTA

>member
-1 MGLLGMANLLETL
+1 MANLLEAL
-14 TSRILIGDGS
+14 GSRVVIGDGS
-24 VAACLYA
+24 VAASLYA

-44 LVEPERV
+44 LVEPDRV
-51 VAVHRDFLEAGAG
+51 TAVHRAYLEAGAE
-64 LIATNSFAANRLALR
+64 LIATNSFAANRSALK

-106 AWVAGCIGPSGLTAA
+106 AWVAGCIGPSGLTSA
-121 DRNGLGN
+121 DRNGMG
-128 RALEELFRTQAG
+128 AKAVEDLFRAQAG
-140 ALIDGGVHAVL
+140 ALIDGGVQAVL

-157 PEELEVAIGAVRELH
+157 PEELEIAIGAVRELH

-191 KDWEGTCRKLRGAG
+191 RSWEETSQTLRAAG
-205 AEVVGVAPA
+205 AEVIGLAPA
-214 FGPSACGSLLK
+214 FGPSACTGLIK
-225 RISSGPDKV
+225 RISSGPGKL
-234 LAAYPDAGQ
+234 LASYPDAGQ
-243 PEFSEGRYLYANHPD
+243 PEFSEGRYLYANHPN
-258 YFAERMAELPA
+258 YFADRMVELPA

-280 VSPAHIRALKARVDR
+280 VSPAHIRALKGRVDQ
-295 LQPNLSPR
+295 LKPNLGAR
-303 PAVEAKREA
+303 GAVEPKREA
-312 IQVSSP
+312 IQVSAGG
-318 VEKRKREDSI
+318 EKRKKEESI
-328 LDRLKKGR
+328 LDRLKKER

-357 EELVQ
+357 DELVQ

-385 ATLLREKFGT
+385 ATLLRERFGT

-417 LAALGHRHVLALTGD
+417 LATLGHRHVLALTGD
-432 PSKFGDHPGAT
+432 PSKFGDHPGAS

-475 EFVIG
+475 EFIIG

-493 IKKLERKMEK
+493 VKKLERKMER

-557 IPDAVRD
+557 IPDAVRE

-612 VKEFLRTK
+612 VQEFLKTK

>member
-1 MGLLGMANLLETL
+1 MANLLESLGT
-14 TSRILIGDGS
+14 RVVVGDGS
-24 VAACLYA
+24 VAAYLYA

-44 LVEPERV
+44 LSESERV
-51 VAVHRDFLEAGAG
+51 TAAHRAYLEAGAEV
-64 LIATNSFAANRLALR
+64 IATNSFAANRIALR

-106 AWVAGCIGPSGLTAA
+106 AWVAGCLGPSGLTSA
-121 DRNGLGN
+121 DRNGLG
-128 RALEELFRTQAG
+128 AKVVEELFRAHAG
-140 ALIDGGVHAVL
+140 ALIDGGVQAVL

-157 PEELEVAIGAVRELH
+157 PEELEIAIGAVRELH

-191 KDWEGTCRKLRGAG
+191 KGWEETVRKLRGAG

-214 FGPSACGSLLK
+214 FGPSACTGVVRK
-225 RISSGPDKV
+225 IPAGPEKP

-243 PEFSEGRYLYANHPD
+243 PEFSEGRYLYANHPN
-258 YFAERMAELPA
+258 YFAERMAELPG

-280 VSPAHIRALKARVDR
+280 VSPAHIRALKEKVNH
-295 LQPNLSPR
+295 LKPNLAVR
-303 PAVEAKREA
+303 EAVEAKRER
-312 IQVSSP
+312 IQVSDGSR
-318 VEKRKREDSI
+318 ERKREESI
-328 LDRLKKGR
+328 LDRLKKER

-385 ATLLREKFGT
+385 ATLLREKLGT
-395 TSVIHLACRDK
+395 TSLIHLACRDK

-452 LIDLIRQMNEGRN
+452 LLDLIRQLNEGRN
-465 SAGREIGPGA
+465 SAGREVGPGA
-475 EFVIG
+475 EFVVG

-493 IKKLERKMEK
+493 VKKLERKMER

-512 VYEKAMIR
+512 VYEKTMIQ
-520 KMKEALGPLGIPVLV
+520 KLKEALDPLGIPVLV
-535 GVMPVISS
+535 GVMPVISA

-557 IPDAVRD
+557 IPDAVRE
-564 KIRSLPEGPAQA
+564 KIRSLPEGQAQA
-576 DYGREVAAE
+576 DYGREVAAD
-585 LAREVAEHFR
+585 LAREVAQHFR

-612 VKEFLRTK
+612 VREFLKTA

>member
-1 MGLLGMANLLETL
+1 MANLLETL
-14 TSRILIGDGS
+14 GSRVVIGDGS
-24 VAACLYA
+24 VAAYLYG

-44 LVEPERV
+44 LVEPDRV
-51 VAVHRDFLEAGAG
+51 TAAHRIYLEAGAE
-64 LIATNSFAANRLALR
+64 LIATNSFAANRWALK

-121 DRNGLGN
+121 DRYGLG
-128 RALEELFRTQAG
+128 AKAVDDLFRVQAG
-140 ALIDGGVHAVL
+140 ALIDGGVHVVL

-157 PEELEVAIGAVRELH
+157 PEELEIAIGAVRELH

-191 KDWEGTCRKLRGAG
+191 RSWEEACQKLRSSG
-205 AEVVGVAPA
+205 AEVIGVAPA
-214 FGPSACGSLLK
+214 FGPSACLGLMK
-225 RISSGPDKV
+225 RISSGPEKP

-243 PEFSEGRYLYANHPD
+243 PEFSEGRYLYANHPN

-269 LGVTLLGGGSG
+269 LGVALLGGGSG
-280 VSPAHIRALKARVDR
+280 VSPAHIRALKAKVN
-295 LQPNLSPR
+295 QSKPNLATRTAAEP
-303 PAVEAKREA
+303 KRETVE
-312 IQVSSP
+312 VSLSG
-318 VEKRKREDSI
+318 EKGKKREESI
-328 LDRLKKGR
+328 LDRLKKER

-341 LDSPRGLD
+341 LDSPRGLN
-349 MGPFLKAA
+349 MGPFLQAA
-357 EELVQ
+357 EELVK

-452 LIDLIRQMNEGRN
+452 LIDLLRQMNEGRN

-493 IKKLERKMEK
+493 VKKLERKMER

-512 VYEKAMIR
+512 VFEKGMIR
-520 KMKEALGPLGIPVLV
+520 KMKDALGPLGIPVLV

-557 IPDAVRD
+557 IPDSVRE

-612 VKEFLRTK
+612 VREFLKTK

>member
-1 MGLLGMANLLETL
+1 MANLLESLGT
-14 TSRILIGDGS
+14 RVVVGDGS
-24 VAACLYA
+24 VAAYLYS

-44 LVEPERV
+44 LSESDRV
-51 VAVHRDFLEAGAG
+51 TAAHRAYLEAGAEV
-64 LIATNSFAANRLALR
+64 IATNSFAANRIALR

-106 AWVAGCIGPSGLTAA
+106 AWVAGCLGPSGLTSA
-121 DRNGLGN
+121 DRNGLG
-128 RALEELFRTQAG
+128 AKIVEELFRAHAG

-157 PEELEVAIGAVRELH
+157 PEELEIAIGAVRELH

-191 KDWEGTCRKLRGAG
+191 KGWEETVRKLRKAG

-214 FGPSACGSLLK
+214 FGPSACTGVVRKVSTGSEK
-225 RISSGPDKV
+225 P

-243 PEFSEGRYLYANHPD
+243 PEFSEGRYLYANHPN
-258 YFAERMAELPA
+258 YFAERMAELPG

-280 VSPAHIRALKARVDR
+280 VSPAHIQALKAKVNH
-295 LQPNLSPR
+295 LKPNLAVR
-303 PAVEAKREA
+303 EAVEAKREK
-312 IQVSSP
+312 IQVSDRSG
-318 VEKRKREDSI
+318 ERKREESI
-328 LDRLKKGR
+328 LDRLKKER

-385 ATLLREKFGT
+385 ATLLREKLGT
-395 TSVIHLACRDK
+395 TSLIHLACRDK

-452 LIDLIRQMNEGRN
+452 LLDLIRQLNEGRN
-465 SAGREIGPGA
+465 SAGREVGPGA
-475 EFVIG
+475 EFIVG

-493 IKKLERKMEK
+493 VKKLERKMER

-512 VYEKAMIR
+512 VYEKTMIR
-520 KMKEALGPLGIPVLV
+520 KLKESLDPLGIPVLV
-535 GVMPVISS
+535 GVMPVISA

-557 IPDAVRD
+557 IPDAVRE
-564 KIRSLPEGPAQA
+564 KIRSLPEGQAQA

-585 LAREVAEHFR
+585 LAREVAQHFR

-612 VKEFLRTK
+612 VREFLKTA

>member
-1 MGLLGMANLLETL
+1 
-14 TSRILIGDGS
+14 
-24 VAACLYA
+24 V
-31 EGVPLGRSFEGLN
+31 
-44 LVEPERV
+44 
-51 VAVHRDFLEAGAG
+51 
-64 LIATNSFAANRLALR
+64 IATNSFAANRSALR
-79 RHGLEDKANEIN
+79 RHGLEDKVNEIN

-106 AWVAGCIGPSGLTAA
+106 AWVLGCIGPSGIPEAEWGDA
-121 DRNGLGN
+121 KE
-128 RALEELFRTQAG
+128 LEALFRQQAG
-140 ALIDGGVHAVL
+140 ALLDGGVHAIL
-151 LQAFAD
+151 LQSFSD
-157 PEELEVAIGAVRELH
+157 SRELILAMEAVRELH
-172 HLPVIALLASG
+172 HLPIFALLAAG

-191 KDWEGTCRKLRGAG
+191 KSWEETTEKLRQAG
-205 AEVVGVAPA
+205 AEGIGVAPA
-214 FGPSACGSLLK
+214 FGPSACAGVLK
-225 RISSGPDKV
+225 RISSGPGKI

-243 PEFSEGRYLYANHPD
+243 PEFSEGRYLYANHPQ

-269 LGVTLLGGGSG
+269 LGVSLLGGGSG
-280 VSPAHIRALKARVDR
+280 VSPSHIRALKAKVEGLKPATQVRV
-295 LQPNLSPR
+295 
-303 PAVEAKREA
+303 AVEPKREA
-312 IQVSSP
+312 IQIASGAG
-318 VEKRKREDSI
+318 ERKKEESI
-328 LDRLKKGR
+328 LDRLKKER

-357 EELVQ
+357 EELVK

-395 TSVIHLACRDK
+395 TSLIHLACRDK

-452 LIDLIRQMNEGRN
+452 LIDLIRQLNEGRN
-465 SAGREIGPGA
+465 SAGRDVGKGA

-493 IKKLERKMEK
+493 VKKLERKMEK

-512 VYEKAMIR
+512 VYEKSMVR
-520 KMKEALGPLGIPVLV
+520 KMKDALGPLGIPVLV
-535 GVMPVISS
+535 GVMPVVSS

-557 IPDAVRD
+557 IPDAVRE

-576 DYGREVAAE
+576 EYGREVAAE

-612 VKEFLRTK
+612 VKEFLKTK

>member
-1 MGLLGMANLLETL
+1 MANVLEAL
-14 TSRILIGDGS
+14 GSRVVIGDGS
-24 VAACLYA
+24 VAAYLYG

-44 LVEPERV
+44 LVEPDRV
-51 VAVHRDFLEAGAG
+51 TAAHRAYLEAGAE
-64 LIATNSFAANRLALR
+64 LIATNSFAANRLALK
-79 RHGLEDKANEIN
+79 RHGLDDKANEIN

-106 AWVAGCIGPSGLTAA
+106 AWVAGCIGPSGLNPA
-121 DRNGLGN
+121 DRNGVG
-128 RALEELFRTQAG
+128 AKAVEDLFRAQAG
-140 ALIDGGVHAVL
+140 ALIDGGVQSIL

-157 PEELEVAIGAVRELH
+157 PQELEIAIGAVRELH

-191 KDWEGTCRKLRGAG
+191 QNWEETCQKLRGSG

-214 FGPSACGSLLK
+214 FGPSACAALMR
-225 RISSGPDKV
+225 RISSGSEKL

-243 PEFSEGRYLYANHPD
+243 PEFSEGRYLYANHPH
-258 YFAERMAELPA
+258 YFAERMSELPA

-280 VSPAHIRALKARVDR
+280 VSPAHIRALKAKVSPSK
-295 LQPNLSPR
+295 PNLALR
-303 PAVEAKREA
+303 KAVEPKREA
-312 IQVSSP
+312 IEVSTP
-318 VEKRKREDSI
+318 GEKRKREDSI
-328 LDRLKKGR
+328 LDRLKKER

-341 LDSPRGLD
+341 LDSPRGLN
-349 MGPFLKAA
+349 MGPFLQAA
-357 EELVQ
+357 EELVR

-432 PSKFGDHPGAT
+432 PSKFGDHPGAS

-493 IKKLERKMEK
+493 VKKLERKMER

-557 IPDAVRD
+557 IPDAVRE
-564 KIRSLPEGPAQA
+564 KIRSLPEGLAQA
-576 DYGREVAAE
+576 EYGREVAAE

-612 VKEFLRTK
+612 VKEFLKTK

>member
-1 MGLLGMANLLETL
+1 MANLLESLGT
-14 TSRILIGDGS
+14 RVVVGDGS
-24 VAACLYA
+24 VAAYLYA

-44 LVEPERV
+44 LSESERV
-51 VAVHRDFLEAGAG
+51 TAAHRAYLEAGAEV
-64 LIATNSFAANRLALR
+64 IATNSFAANRIALR

-106 AWVAGCIGPSGLTAA
+106 AWVAGCLGPSGLTSA
-121 DRNGLGN
+121 DRNGLG
-128 RALEELFRTQAG
+128 AKVVEELFRAHAG
-140 ALIDGGVHAVL
+140 ALIDGGVQAVL

-157 PEELEVAIGAVRELH
+157 PEELEIAIGAVRELH

-191 KDWEGTCRKLRGAG
+191 KGWEETVRKLRGAG

-214 FGPSACGSLLK
+214 FGPSACTGVVRK
-225 RISSGPDKV
+225 ISTGPEKP

-243 PEFSEGRYLYANHPD
+243 PEFSEGRYLYANHPN
-258 YFAERMAELPA
+258 YFAERMAELPG

-280 VSPAHIRALKARVDR
+280 VSPAHIRALKAKVNH
-295 LQPNLSPR
+295 LKPNLAVR
-303 PAVEAKREA
+303 EAVEAKRER
-312 IQVSSP
+312 IQVSDGNR
-318 VEKRKREDSI
+318 ERKREESI
-328 LDRLKKGR
+328 LDRLKKER

-385 ATLLREKFGT
+385 ATLLREKLGT
-395 TSVIHLACRDK
+395 TSLIHLACRDK

-452 LIDLIRQMNEGRN
+452 LLDLIRQLNEGRN
-465 SAGREIGPGA
+465 SAGREVGPGA
-475 EFVIG
+475 EFVVG

-493 IKKLERKMEK
+493 VKKLERKMER

-512 VYEKAMIR
+512 VYEKTMIR
-520 KMKEALGPLGIPVLV
+520 KLKEALDPLGIPVLV
-535 GVMPVISS
+535 GVMPVISA

-557 IPDAVRD
+557 IPDAVRE
-564 KIRSLPEGPAQA
+564 KIRSLPEGQAQA
-576 DYGREVAAE
+576 DYGREVAAD
-585 LAREVAEHFR
+585 LAREVAQHFR

-612 VKEFLRTK
+612 VREFLKTA

>member
-1 MGLLGMANLLETL
+1 MANLLESL
-14 TSRILIGDGS
+14 GARVVVGDGS
-24 VAACLYA
+24 VAAYLYA

-44 LVEPERV
+44 LSEPERV
-51 VAVHRDFLEAGAG
+51 TAAHRAYLEAGAEV
-64 LIATNSFAANRLALR
+64 IATNSFAANRIALR

-106 AWVAGCIGPSGLTAA
+106 AWVAGCLGPSGLTSA
-121 DRNGLGN
+121 DRNGLG
-128 RALEELFRTQAG
+128 AKVVEELFRAHAG
-140 ALIDGGVHAVL
+140 ALIDGGVQAVL

-157 PEELEVAIGAVRELH
+157 PEELEIAIGAVRELH

-191 KDWEGTCRKLRGAG
+191 KGWEETVRKLRGAG

-214 FGPSACGSLLK
+214 FGPSACTGVVRK
-225 RISSGPDKV
+225 ISTGPEKP

-243 PEFSEGRYLYANHPD
+243 PEFSEGRYLYANHPN

-280 VSPAHIRALKARVDR
+280 VSPAHIRALKAKVNH
-295 LQPNLSPR
+295 LKPNLAVR
-303 PAVEAKREA
+303 EAVEAKREK
-312 IQVSSP
+312 IQVSDRSG
-318 VEKRKREDSI
+318 ERKREESI
-328 LDRLKKGR
+328 LDRLKKER

-385 ATLLREKFGT
+385 ATLLREKLGT
-395 TSVIHLACRDK
+395 TSLIHLACRDK

-452 LIDLIRQMNEGRN
+452 LLDLIRQLNEGRN
-465 SAGREIGPGA
+465 SAGREVGPGA
-475 EFVIG
+475 EFVVG

-493 IKKLERKMEK
+493 VKKLERKMER

-512 VYEKAMIR
+512 VYEKTMIR
-520 KMKEALGPLGIPVLV
+520 KLKEALNPLGIPVLV
-535 GVMPVISS
+535 GVMPVISA

-557 IPDAVRD
+557 IPDAVRE
-564 KIRSLPEGPAQA
+564 KIRSLPEGQAQA
-576 DYGREVAAE
+576 DYGREVASE
-585 LAREVAEHFR
+585 LAREVAQHFR

-612 VKEFLRTK
+612 VREFLKTA

>member
-1 MGLLGMANLLETL
+1 MANLLDAL
-14 TSRILIGDGS
+14 GKQVLVGDGA
-24 VAACLYA
+24 VAAYLYA

-44 LVEPERV
+44 LTEPDRV
-51 VAVHRDFLEAGAG
+51 TAAHRVYLEAGAEV
-64 LIATNSFAANRLALR
+64 IATNSFAANRSALK
-79 RHGLEDKANEIN
+79 RHGLDDKANEIN

-106 AWVAGCIGPSGLTAA
+106 AWVAGCIGPSGLAQA
-121 DRNGLGN
+121 ERNGIGAKEMEN
-128 RALEELFRTQAG
+128 LFRSQAG
-140 ALIDGGVHAVL
+140 ALIDGGVQAIL
-151 LQAFAD
+151 LQSFAD

-172 HLPVIALLASG
+172 HLPVIALLSSG

-191 KDWEGTCRKLRGAG
+191 KSWEETTKKLRQAG

-214 FGPSACGSLLK
+214 FGPSACAGLLAK
-225 RISSGPDKV
+225 ISSGGDKP

-258 YFAERMAELPA
+258 YFAQRMAELPA
-269 LGVTLLGGGSG
+269 LGVGLLGGGSG
-280 VSPAHIRALKARVDR
+280 VSPAHIRALKKKIGEAKLVTTVRVAIE
-295 LQPNLSPR
+295 P
-303 PAVEAKREA
+303 KREA
-312 IQVSSP
+312 IRVSP
-318 VEKRKREDSI
+318 VGTEIQKEESI
-328 LDRLKKGR
+328 LDRLKKER

-349 MGPFLKAA
+349 MEPFLKAA
-357 EELVQ
+357 EELVK

-385 ATLLREKFGT
+385 ATLLREKLRA

-432 PSKFGDHPGAT
+432 PSKFGDHPGAS

-452 LIDLIRQMNEGRN
+452 LIDLIRQLNEGRN
-465 SAGREIGPGA
+465 SAGREVGPGA
-475 EFVIG
+475 DFLIG

-493 IKKLERKMEK
+493 VKKLERKMER

-512 VYEKAMIR
+512 VYEKAMVR

-535 GVMPVISS
+535 GVMPVVSS

-557 IPDAVRD
+557 IPDAVRE

-576 DYGREVAAE
+576 EYGREVAAE

-612 VKEFLRTK
+612 VREFLKTA

>member
-1 MGLLGMANLLETL
+1 MANLLEAL
-14 TSRILIGDGS
+14 GSRIVVGDGA
-24 VAACLYA
+24 VAAYLYA
-31 EGVPLGRSFEGLN
+31 EGVPLGRSFEGMN
-44 LVEPERV
+44 LTDPDRV
-51 VAVHRDFLEAGAG
+51 SAAHRIYLEAGAEV
-64 LIATNSFAANRLALR
+64 IATNSFAANRACLR
-79 RHGLEDKANEIN
+79 KHGLEEKVSEIN

-106 AWVAGCIGPSGLTAA
+106 AWVVGTMGPSGIPQAEWGGA
-121 DRNGLGN
+121 KEV
-128 RALEELFRTQAG
+128 EELFRKQAG
-140 ALIDGGVHAVL
+140 ALLDGGVHAVL
-151 LQAFAD
+151 LQSFSD
-157 PEELEVAIGAVRELH
+157 PKELSVAMEAVRELH
-172 HLPVIALLASG
+172 HLPILALLAAG
-183 REGTLPGG
+183 REGTLPEG
-191 KDWEGTCRKLRGAG
+191 KSWEETTRKLRDAG
-205 AEVVGVAPA
+205 AEVIGVAPA
-214 FGPSACGSLLK
+214 FGPSACEGLMK
-225 RISSGPDKV
+225 RISSGPDQL

-243 PEFSEGRYLYANHPD
+243 PEFSEGRYLYANHPN
-258 YFAERMAELPA
+258 YFAQRMAELPA
-269 LGVTLLGGGSG
+269 LGVNLLGGGSG
-280 VSPAHIRALKARVDR
+280 VSPAHIRALKAKVSGLKPTTQVRA
-295 LQPNLSPR
+295 
-303 PAVEAKREA
+303 AVEPKREA
-312 IQVSSP
+312 IQISRGAGEP
-318 VEKRKREDSI
+318 KREESI
-328 LDRLKKGR
+328 LDRLKKER

-349 MGPFLKAA
+349 MGPFFKAA
-357 EELVQ
+357 EELVK

-395 TSVIHLACRDK
+395 TSLIHLACRDK

-452 LIDLIRQMNEGRN
+452 LIDLIRQLNEGRN
-465 SAGREIGPGA
+465 SAGREVGKGA

-480 VAFNPNSK
+480 VAFSPNSK

-493 IKKLERKMEK
+493 VKKLERKIEK

-512 VYEKAMIR
+512 VYELEMIR
-520 KMKEALGPLGIPVLV
+520 KMKDALGPLGIPVLV
-535 GVMPVISS
+535 GVMPVVSA

-557 IPDAVRD
+557 IPDRVRE

-585 LAREVAEHFR
+585 LAREVAQHFR

-612 VKEFLRTK
+612 VEEFLKTK

>member
-1 MGLLGMANLLETL
+1 MANLLDAL
-14 TSRILIGDGS
+14 GKQVLVGDGA
-24 VAACLYA
+24 VAAYLYA

-44 LVEPERV
+44 LTEPDRV
-51 VAVHRDFLEAGAG
+51 TAAHRVYLEAGAEV
-64 LIATNSFAANRLALR
+64 IATNSFAANRSALK
-79 RHGLEDKANEIN
+79 RHGLDDKANEIN

-106 AWVAGCIGPSGLTAA
+106 AWVAGCIGPSGLAQA
-121 DRNGLGN
+121 ERNGIGAKEMEN
-128 RALEELFRTQAG
+128 LFRSQAG
-140 ALIDGGVHAVL
+140 ALIDGGVQAIL
-151 LQAFAD
+151 LQSFAD

-172 HLPVIALLASG
+172 HLPVIALLSSG

-191 KDWEGTCRKLRGAG
+191 KSWEETMKKLRQAG

-214 FGPSACGSLLK
+214 FGPSACAGLLAK
-225 RISSGPDKV
+225 ISSGGDKP
-234 LAAYPDAGQ
+234 LAVYPDAGQ

-258 YFAERMAELPA
+258 YFAQRMTELPA
-269 LGVTLLGGGSG
+269 LGVSLLGGGSG
-280 VSPAHIRALKARVDR
+280 VSPAHIRALKKKIGEVRLVTTTRVAIE
-295 LQPNLSPR
+295 P
-303 PAVEAKREA
+303 KREA
-312 IQVSSP
+312 IRVSP
-318 VEKRKREDSI
+318 VGTEIQKEESI
-328 LDRLKKGR
+328 LDRLKKER

-357 EELVQ
+357 EELVK

-385 ATLLREKFGT
+385 ATLLREKLRA

-432 PSKFGDHPGAT
+432 PSKFGDHPGAS

-452 LIDLIRQMNEGRN
+452 LIDLIRQLNEGRN
-465 SAGREIGPGA
+465 SAGREVGSGA
-475 EFVIG
+475 DFVIG

-493 IKKLERKMEK
+493 VKKLERKMER

-512 VYEKAMIR
+512 VYEKAMVK

-535 GVMPVISS
+535 GVMPVVSS

-557 IPDAVRD
+557 IPDAVRE

-576 DYGREVAAE
+576 EYGREVAAE

-612 VKEFLRTK
+612 VREFLKTA

>member
-1 MGLLGMANLLETL
+1 M
-14 TSRILIGDGS
+14 S
-24 VAACLYA
+24 AA
-31 EGVPLGRSFEGLN
+31 
-44 LVEPERV
+44 
-51 VAVHRDFLEAGAG
+51 HRAYLEAGSEV
-64 LIATNSFAANRLALR
+64 IATNSFAANRSALR
-79 RHGLEDKANEIN
+79 RHGLEDKVNEIN

-106 AWVAGCIGPSGLTAA
+106 AWVLGCIGPSGIPEAEW
-121 DRNGLGN
+121 GN
-128 RALEELFRTQAG
+128 AKELETLFRQQAG
-140 ALIDGGVHAVL
+140 ALLDGGVHAIL
-151 LQAFAD
+151 LQSFSDSRELIFAM
-157 PEELEVAIGAVRELH
+157 EAVRELH
-172 HLPVIALLASG
+172 HLSIFALLAAG

-191 KDWEGTCRKLRGAG
+191 KSWEETTEKLRHAG
-205 AEVVGVAPA
+205 AEGIGVAPA
-214 FGPSACGSLLK
+214 FGPSACVGLLK
-225 RISSGPDKV
+225 RISSGPGKL

-243 PEFSEGRYLYANHPD
+243 PEFSEGRYLYANHPQ

-269 LGVTLLGGGSG
+269 LGVSLLGGGSG
-280 VSPAHIRALKARVDR
+280 VSPSHIRALKAKVAGLKPATQVRV
-295 LQPNLSPR
+295 
-303 PAVEAKREA
+303 AVEPKREA
-312 IQVSSP
+312 IQISSGAG
-318 VEKRKREDSI
+318 ERKKEESI
-328 LDRLKKGR
+328 LDRLKKER

-357 EELVQ
+357 EELVK

-395 TSVIHLACRDK
+395 TSLIHLACRDK

-452 LIDLIRQMNEGRN
+452 LIDLIRQLNEGRN
-465 SAGREIGPGA
+465 SAGRDVGKGA

-493 IKKLERKMEK
+493 VKKLERKMEK

-512 VYEKAMIR
+512 VYEKSMVR

-535 GVMPVISS
+535 GVMPVVSS

-557 IPDAVRD
+557 IPDAVRE
-564 KIRSLPEGPAQA
+564 KIRSLPDGPAQA
-576 DYGREVAAE
+576 EYGREVAAE

-612 VKEFLRTK
+612 VKEFLKTK

>member
-1 MGLLGMANLLETL
+1 MANLLESLGT
-14 TSRILIGDGS
+14 RVVVGDGS
-24 VAACLYA
+24 VAAYLYA

-44 LVEPERV
+44 LSESERV
-51 VAVHRDFLEAGAG
+51 TAAHRAYLEAGAEV
-64 LIATNSFAANRLALR
+64 IATNSFAANRIALR

-106 AWVAGCIGPSGLTAA
+106 AWVAGCLGPSGLTSA
-121 DRNGLGN
+121 DRNGLG
-128 RALEELFRTQAG
+128 AKVVEELFRAHAG
-140 ALIDGGVHAVL
+140 ALIDGGVQAVL

-157 PEELEVAIGAVRELH
+157 PEELEIAIGAVRELH

-191 KDWEGTCRKLRGAG
+191 KGWEETVRKLRGAG

-214 FGPSACGSLLK
+214 FGPSACTGVVRK
-225 RISSGPDKV
+225 ISTGPEKP

-243 PEFSEGRYLYANHPD
+243 PEFAEGRYLYANHPN
-258 YFAERMAELPA
+258 YFAERMAELPG

-280 VSPAHIRALKARVDR
+280 VSPAHIRALKAKVNQ
-295 LQPNLSPR
+295 LKPNLAVR
-303 PAVEAKREA
+303 EAVEAKREK
-312 IQVSSP
+312 IQVSDRSG
-318 VEKRKREDSI
+318 ERKREESI
-328 LDRLKKGR
+328 LDRLKKER

-385 ATLLREKFGT
+385 ATLLREKLGT
-395 TSVIHLACRDK
+395 TSLIHLACRDK

-452 LIDLIRQMNEGRN
+452 LLDLIRQLNEGRN
-465 SAGREIGPGA
+465 SAGREVGPGA
-475 EFVIG
+475 EFVVG

-493 IKKLERKMEK
+493 VKKLERKMER

-512 VYEKAMIR
+512 VYEKTMIR
-520 KMKEALGPLGIPVLV
+520 KLKEALDPLGIPVLV
-535 GVMPVISS
+535 GVMPVISA

-557 IPDAVRD
+557 IPDAVRE
-564 KIRSLPEGPAQA
+564 KIRSLPEGQAQA

-585 LAREVAEHFR
+585 LAREVAQHFR

-612 VKEFLRTK
+612 VREFLKTA

>member
-1 MGLLGMANLLETL
+1 
-14 TSRILIGDGS
+14 
-24 VAACLYA
+24 
-31 EGVPLGRSFEGLN
+31 
-44 LVEPERV
+44 
-51 VAVHRDFLEAGAG
+51 LEAGAE
-64 LIATNSFAANRLALR
+64 LIATNSFAANRSALK

-106 AWVAGCIGPSGLTAA
+106 AWVAGCIGPSGLTSA
-121 DRNGLGN
+121 DRNGMG
-128 RALEELFRTQAG
+128 AKAVEDLFRAQAG
-140 ALIDGGVHAVL
+140 ALIDGGVQAVL

-157 PEELEVAIGAVRELH
+157 PEELEIAIGAVRELH

-191 KDWEGTCRKLRGAG
+191 RSWEETSQTLRAAG
-205 AEVVGVAPA
+205 AEVIGLAPA
-214 FGPSACGSLLK
+214 FGPSACTGLIK
-225 RISSGPDKV
+225 RISSGPGKL
-234 LAAYPDAGQ
+234 LASYPDAGQ
-243 PEFSEGRYLYANHPD
+243 PEFSEGRYLYANHPN
-258 YFAERMAELPA
+258 YFADRMVELPA

-280 VSPAHIRALKARVDR
+280 VSPAHIRALKGRVDQ
-295 LQPNLSPR
+295 LKPNLGAR
-303 PAVEAKREA
+303 GEVEPKREA
-312 IQVSSP
+312 IQVSAGG
-318 VEKRKREDSI
+318 EKRKKEESI
-328 LDRLKKGR
+328 LDRLKKER

-357 EELVQ
+357 DELVQ

-385 ATLLREKFGT
+385 ATLLRERFGT

-417 LAALGHRHVLALTGD
+417 LATLGHRHVLALTGD
-432 PSKFGDHPGAT
+432 PSKFGDHPGAS

-475 EFVIG
+475 EFIIG

-493 IKKLERKMEK
+493 VKKLERKMER

-512 VYEKAMIR
+512 VYEKAMVR

-557 IPDAVRD
+557 IPDAVRE

-601 PMVRSGMTAPI
+601 PMVRSCMTAPI
-612 VKEFLRTK
+612 VQEFLKTK